1 MTGKGKERGKSKF
14 SFVKAWKRLSLVQHC
29 FIPHSEEGLTLPTWI
44 LGTPFGEKK
53 EVSVLFEAC
62 VCWSDRKPELL
73 SVNSTC
79 KIYQVYYLTEVTLS
93 LLANRA
99 LPENFFYGSM
109 CCQRQSVHWLIA
121 TADLNIQG
129 SLCNNPFII
138 YKLPNAKFNNTN
150 GLT

>member
-1 MTGKGKERGKSKF
+1 MVS
-14 SFVKAWKRLSLVQHC
+14 
-29 FIPHSEEGLTLPTWI
+29 
-44 LGTPFGEKK
+44 PFGEKK

-99 LPENFFYGSM
+99 LPENFFMEACAVKGKVS
-109 CCQRQSVHWLIA
+109 I
-121 TADLNIQG
+121 D
-129 SLCNNPFII
+129 
-138 YKLPNAKFNNTN
+138 
-150 GLT
+150 